1 MTPARR
7 RWTIAAAS
15 LVGLVAAACVAL
27 LVLVPS
33 DDELARRVESAFES
47 RLGQKLVVGS
57 VQWRLLGG
65 AMVEVRDAHTVQ
77 PEAIRVSRL
86 TIHPELLPLMRRQ
99 IVIDRLE
106 VDGAEVPRNALAAY
120 RGKEQDGQGSLV
132 LRNVAFKNVT
142 YISYSGI
149 PVVYAGEVAFDDDG
163 LPGRL
168 RIARPEMEQTTSL
181 EATRDGT
188 ADGGAHVYRLQ
199 LQAAGGSAEG
209 RARLSKPPEG
219 RMRLDGELA
228 PRDVEVEA
236 LLNAF
241 NRRSPISGFASGK
254 TALRAEG
261 DTWTELFR
269 SLHTRSELEVAR
281 AKILRFNMEKAV
293 KSLGEDRSGET
304 ALESLKGV
312 VDTQNTENGMRTEFT
327 QVRAV
332 SGPYTAYGRAT
343 LYRRQINAEG
353 KIETGGG
360 VVEVPFTVK
369 GPTKEPEFGIAWGA
383 IAGAV
388 AGTAVLPGIGTV
400 LGAKIGGVLSA
411 PTKPQA
417 EQKAP

>member
-1 MTPARR
+1 MT
-7 RWTIAAAS
+7 AA
-15 LVGLVAAACVAL
+15 V
-27 LVLVPS
+27 
-33 DDELARRVESAFES
+33 SA
-47 RLGQKLVVGS
+47 
-57 VQWRLLGG
+57 
-65 AMVEVRDAHTVQ
+65 
-77 PEAIRVSRL
+77 
-86 TIHPELLPLMRRQ
+86 
-99 IVIDRLE
+99 
-106 VDGAEVPRNALAAY
+106 
-120 RGKEQDGQGSLV
+120 
-132 LRNVAFKNVT
+132 
-142 YISYSGI
+142 
-149 PVVYAGEVAFDDDG
+149 
-163 LPGRL
+163 
-168 RIARPEMEQTTSL
+168 
-181 EATRDGT
+181 
-188 ADGGAHVYRLQ
+188 
-199 LQAAGGSAEG
+199 
-209 RARLSKPPEG
+209 
-219 RMRLDGELA
+219 
-228 PRDVEVEA
+228 
-236 LLNAF
+236 
-241 NRRSPISGFASGK
+241 FASGK